1 MSCVPHRGGA
11 GMRLFLLNHFITLAG
26 GSRLDAGKV
35 NARDWV
41 VDRAH
46 CCEAQRG
53 SPVNFIAVDDT
64 TIGDARGAVDTLN
77 AQRVAHRSADEAAVG
92 RP

>member
-1 MSCVPHRGGA
+1 
-11 GMRLFLLNHFITLAG
+11 MRLFLLNHFITLAG